1 MQIKE
6 SLKQQDCHPEE
17 DGCMTQSHLTST
29 KRVKK
34 QMRVNSSVTAECPVV
49 NKKMTSLDKSHTCDN
64 SSQMQKSYRML
75 EVDLTT
81 KEKDCKTFY
90 DDLCKDISSHLLSH
104 TEIDCAVSDLNC
116 SNTSSSVMAVKSW
129 FSTKQVTAHNK
140 NSQKTYWQSCMSSRA
155 ECMVSDAIVTKSRRI
170 RIYPTPQQ
178 KQLFK
183 QWFGVGRKVYNTCVN
198 HFNEKNIVFNGWM
211 QMSTVVLAELT
222 EDYIKSVPYQIKKIA
237 VKDSYTAR
245 KTNCKKTKQSGK
257 PFKLRYKSR
266 KNPVQSCYIPKSAVS
281 ESGIYYTI
289 SGKLKFSEKEWL
301 KNDICDCR
309 LINDHGRWYLSVP
322 QKITTVATEN
332 QGGIVALDPGV
343 RNFLTYFSED
353 GRFGWLGIHAFDRIL
368 NLNLK
373 RDKPLSRLALI
384 KDKRK
389 KGKLKR
395 TLNRTYHRIQ
405 DLVDELHW
413 QCINYLVHNFSV
425 IVFPPFEVK
434 GMTKKGRKLR
444 KSVVR
449 SMLSLRFFD
458 FKERLKQKCKECGV
472 TYIEQNE
479 SYTSKTNSFTGEL
492 MSNLGGKEWFEY
504 DGIKVHRD
512 LNGAR
517 NILIR
522 AMRDSSAAG

>member
-1 MQIKE
+1 MVVQ
-6 SLKQQDCHPEE
+6 E
-17 DGCMTQSHLTST
+17 D
-29 KRVKK
+29 R
-34 QMRVNSSVTAECPVV
+34 
-49 NKKMTSLDKSHTCDN
+49 
-64 SSQMQKSYRML
+64 
-75 EVDLTT
+75 
-81 KEKDCKTFY
+81 KTFY
-90 DDLCKDISSHLLSH
+90 DDLCRNISSHLLSYKD
-104 TEIDCAVSDLNC
+104 IDNAMSECDK
-116 SNTSSSVMAVKSW
+116 SSYAMTVNSW
-129 FSTKQVTAHNK
+129 FSSKQITVHNN
-140 NSQKTYWQSCMSSRA
+140 NSQKTYWKSCMYSHKG
-155 ECMVSDAIVTKSRRI
+155 CMVPNAIVTKARRI
-170 RIYPTPQQ
+170 RIYPSRQQ

-183 QWFGVGRKVYNTCVN
+183 QWFGVGRKVYNTCIN
-198 HFNEKNIVFNGWM
+198 HFNEKDIVFKGWM
-211 QMSTVVLAELT
+211 KMSTLVLHSLT
-222 EDYIKSVPYQIKKIA
+222 EDYIKSVPCQIKNMA
-237 VKDSYTAR
+237 VKDAYTSR
-245 KTNCKKTKQSGK
+245 MTNCKKTKKSGK
-257 PFKLRYKSR
+257 QFKLRYKSR

-281 ESGIYYTI
+281 ESGIYHTI
-289 SGKLKFSEKEWL
+289 SGKLKFSEREWL
-301 KNDICDCR
+301 KNDICACR

-322 QKITTVATEN
+322 QKIKTTTTES

-373 RDKPLSRLALI
+373 RDKLLSRLTLT
-384 KDKRK
+384 KDKRE

-449 SMLSLRFFD
+449 SMLSLRFFK

-492 MSNLGGKEWFEY
+492 INNLGGKEWFMY

>member
-1 MQIKE
+1 MAVQE
-6 SLKQQDCHPEE
+6 
-17 DGCMTQSHLTST
+17 
-29 KRVKK
+29 
-34 QMRVNSSVTAECPVV
+34 
-49 NKKMTSLDKSHTCDN
+49 
-64 SSQMQKSYRML
+64 
-75 EVDLTT
+75 
-81 KEKDCKTFY
+81 DCKKFY
-90 DDLCKDISSHLLSH
+90 DDLCKGISSQLLSH
-104 TEIDCAVSDLNC
+104 NDIYNAMSELDGSSCAI
-116 SNTSSSVMAVKSW
+116 TVKSW
-129 FSTKQVTAHNK
+129 FSTKQITANNK
-140 NSQKTYWQSCMSSRA
+140 NSQKTYLQSFISSHA
-155 ECMVSDAIVTKSRRI
+155 VCMVSDTIVTKARRI
-170 RIYPTPQQ
+170 RIYPTQQQ

-183 QWFGVGRKVYNTCVN
+183 QWFGVGRKVYNTCIN
-198 HFNEKNIVFNGWM
+198 HFNDKDIEFKGWM
-211 QMSTVVLAELT
+211 HMSTLVLHSLT
-222 EDYIKSVPYQIKKIA
+222 EDYIKAVPFQIKKIA
-237 VKDSYTAR
+237 VKDSYTSWR
-245 KTNCKKTKQSGK
+245 TNCKKAKQTGK

-266 KNPVQSCYIPKSAVS
+266 KNPTQSCYIPKSAVS

-289 SGKLKFSEKEWL
+289 SGKLKFSEREWL
-301 KNDICDCR
+301 NNDFCACR

-353 GRFGWLGIHAFDRIL
+353 GRFGWLGIRAFDRIL
-368 NLNLK
+368 SLNLK
-373 RDKPLSRLALI
+373 RDKLLSRLALT

-389 KGKLKR
+389 KCNLKR
-395 TLNRTYHRIQ
+395 TLNRIYHRTQ

-472 TYIEQNE
+472 LYVEQNE

-492 MSNLGGKEWFEY
+492 IPNLGSKEWFMY

-512 LNGAR
+512 LNAAR
-517 NILIR
+517 NILLR
-522 AMRDSSAAG
+522 AMRDSSAVG

>member
-6 SLKQQDCHPEE
+6 SLKRQDCHPEG
-17 DGCMTQSHLTST
+17 DGYMTLSHLTST

-34 QMRVNSSVTAECPVV
+34 QMKVKSSVFAECPLV
-49 NKKMTSLDKSHTCDN
+49 NKKMTSLDKSYICNNN
-64 SSQMQKSYRML
+64 SNIPKSYKIS

-81 KEKDCKTFY
+81 KEKVCKTFY
-90 DDLCKDISSHLLSH
+90 DDSCKDISSHLLSH
-104 TEIDCAVSDLNC
+104 TEIDCAVSDLNYL
-116 SNTSSSVMAVKSW
+116 NTSSIAMAVKSW

-140 NSQKTYWQSCMSSRA
+140 NSQKTYWQSLMSSRT
-155 ECMVSDAIVTKSRRI
+155 ECMVSDAIATKSRRI
-170 RIYPTPQQ
+170 RIYPSQHQ

-198 HFNEKNIVFNGWM
+198 HFNKKDIDFKGWM
-211 QMSTVVLAELT
+211 QMSTIVLAELT
-222 EDYIKSVPYQIKKIA
+222 EDYIKAVPYQIKKIA
-237 VKDSYTAR
+237 VKDAYTSR
-245 KTNCKKTKQSGK
+245 MTNCKETKKTGK
-257 PFKLRYKSR
+257 AFKLRYKTR
-266 KNPVQSCYIPKSAVS
+266 KNPFQSCYIPKSAVS
-281 ESGIYYTI
+281 DSGIYHTI
-289 SGKLKFSEKEWL
+289 SGKLNFSEREFL

-309 LINDHGRWYLSVP
+309 LINDHGRWYVSVP
-322 QKITTVATEN
+322 QKITIMPTEN

-368 NLNLK
+368 TLNLK
-373 RDKPLSRLALI
+373 RDKLLSRLALT
-384 KDKRK
+384 KDKKK

-395 TLNRTYHRIQ
+395 TLNRVYHRIQ

-425 IVFPPFEVK
+425 IVFPPFEIK

-449 SMLSLRFFD
+449 SMLSLRFYE

-472 TYIEQNE
+472 MYVEQNE
-479 SYTSKTNSFTGEL
+479 SYTSKTNSFNGEL
-492 MSNLGGKEWFEY
+492 MTNLGSKEWFIY

>member
-1 MQIKE
+1 MSVQ
-6 SLKQQDCHPEE
+6 E
-17 DGCMTQSHLTST
+17 D
-29 KRVKK
+29 R
-34 QMRVNSSVTAECPVV
+34 
-49 NKKMTSLDKSHTCDN
+49 
-64 SSQMQKSYRML
+64 
-75 EVDLTT
+75 
-81 KEKDCKTFY
+81 KTFY

-104 TEIDCAVSDLNC
+104 KDIDNAMSEWDDSSCTMTVS
-116 SNTSSSVMAVKSW
+116 SW
-129 FSTKQVTAHNK
+129 FSTKQVTTHNK
-140 NSQKTYWQSCMSSRA
+140 NSQNNYKQTFLSARTGIMTSGT
-155 ECMVSDAIVTKSRRI
+155 IVTKARRI
-170 RIYPTPQQ
+170 RIYPTQQQ

-198 HFNEKNIVFNGWM
+198 HFNEKDIEFKGWM
-211 QMSTVVLAELT
+211 KMSTIVLHSLT
-222 EDYIKSVPYQIKKIA
+222 EDYIKSVPYQIKSKV
-237 VKDSYTAR
+237 VKDAYTSWQ
-245 KTNCKKTKQSGK
+245 TNCKKKKSGK

-281 ESGIYYTI
+281 ESGIYHTI
-289 SGKLKFSEKEWL
+289 SGKLKFSERVFL

-322 QKITTVATEN
+322 QKITTIPTEN

-353 GRFGWLGIHAFDRIL
+353 GQFGWLGIHAFDRIL

-373 RDKPLSRLALI
+373 RDKLLSRLALT
-384 KDKRK
+384 KDKK
-389 KGKLKR
+389 KKCKLKR
-395 TLNRTYHRIQ
+395 TLNRTYHRIH

-425 IVFPPFEVK
+425 IVFPPLEVK

-449 SMLSLRFFD
+449 SMMSLRFFD

-472 TYIEQNE
+472 VYVEQNE

-492 MSNLGGKEWFEY
+492 ITNLGSKEWFEY

>member
-1 MQIKE
+1 MVVQ
-6 SLKQQDCHPEE
+6 E
-17 DGCMTQSHLTST
+17 D
-29 KRVKK
+29 R
-34 QMRVNSSVTAECPVV
+34 
-49 NKKMTSLDKSHTCDN
+49 
-64 SSQMQKSYRML
+64 
-75 EVDLTT
+75 
-81 KEKDCKTFY
+81 KTFY
-90 DDLCKDISSHLLSH
+90 DDLCRNISSHLLSYKD
-104 TEIDCAVSDLNC
+104 IDCTMSEWD
-116 SNTSSSVMAVKSW
+116 SSSCAMTVNSW
-129 FSTKQVTAHNK
+129 FSSKQITVHNK
-140 NSQKTYWQSCMSSRA
+140 NSQKTYWKSCMYSHKG
-155 ECMVSDAIVTKSRRI
+155 CMVPNAIVTKARRI
-170 RIYPTPQQ
+170 RIYPSRQQ

-183 QWFGVGRKVYNTCVN
+183 QWFGVGRKVYNTCIN
-198 HFNEKNIVFNGWM
+198 HFNEKDIVFKGWM
-211 QMSTVVLAELT
+211 KMSTLVLHSLT
-222 EDYIKSVPYQIKKIA
+222 EDYIKSVPCQIKNMA
-237 VKDSYTAR
+237 VKDAYTSR
-245 KTNCKKTKQSGK
+245 MTNCKKTKKSGK

-281 ESGIYYTI
+281 DSGIYHTI
-289 SGKLKFSEKEWL
+289 SGKLKFSEREWL
-301 KNDICDCR
+301 KNDICACR

-322 QKITTVATEN
+322 QKIKTTTTES

-373 RDKPLSRLALI
+373 RDKLLSRLTLT
-384 KDKRK
+384 KDKRE

-449 SMLSLRFFD
+449 SMLSLRFFK

-492 MSNLGGKEWFEY
+492 INNLGGKEWFMY

>member
-1 MQIKE
+1 MTVQE
-6 SLKQQDCHPEE
+6 
-17 DGCMTQSHLTST
+17 GC
-29 KRVKK
+29 KI
-34 QMRVNSSVTAECPVV
+34 
-49 NKKMTSLDKSHTCDN
+49 
-64 SSQMQKSYRML
+64 
-75 EVDLTT
+75 
-81 KEKDCKTFY
+81 FY

-104 TEIDCAVSDLNC
+104 KDIDNAMSEWDSTSCAKV
-116 SNTSSSVMAVKSW
+116 VKSW

-140 NSQKTYWQSCMSSRA
+140 NSQNNYKQVFLPSLA
-155 ECMVSDAIVTKSRRI
+155 ERMGSDAIVTKARRI
-170 RIYPTPQQ
+170 RIYPSQQQ

-183 QWFGVGRKVYNTCVN
+183 QWFGVERKVYNTCIN
-198 HFNEKNIVFNGWM
+198 HFNEKDIVFKGWM
-211 QMSTVVLAELT
+211 KMSTLVLHSLT
-222 EDYIKSVPYQIKKIA
+222 EDYIKSVPYQIKNKA
-237 VKDSYTAR
+237 VKDSYTSWQ
-245 KTNCKKTKQSGK
+245 TNCKKTKKTGK
-257 PFKLRYKSR
+257 SFKLRYKSR

-281 ESGIYYTI
+281 ENGIYHTI
-289 SGKLKFSEKEWL
+289 SGKLKFSEREWL

-322 QKITTVATEN
+322 QKFSTMPTEN

-353 GRFGWLGIHAFDRIL
+353 GRFGWLGVQAFDRIL
-368 NLNLK
+368 KLNLK
-373 RDKPLSRLALI
+373 CDKLLSRLGLT
-384 KDKRK
+384 KDKRQ

-405 DLVDELHW
+405 DLIDELHW

-449 SMLSLRFFD
+449 SMLSLRFFE

-472 TYIEQNE
+472 VYIEQNE

-492 MSNLGGKEWFEY
+492 ITNLGSKEWFMY

-522 AMRDSSAAG
+522 AMRDSSAVG

>member
-1 MQIKE
+1 
-6 SLKQQDCHPEE
+6 
-17 DGCMTQSHLTST
+17 MT
-29 KRVKK
+29 V
-34 QMRVNSSVTAECPVV
+34 
-49 NKKMTSLDKSHTCDN
+49 
-64 SSQMQKSYRML
+64 QKDR
-75 EVDLTT
+75 
-81 KEKDCKTFY
+81 KTFY
-90 DDLCKDISSHLLSH
+90 DDLCKNISSHLLSH
-104 TEIDCAVSDLNC
+104 KDIYNAISECDKSSCAM
-116 SNTSSSVMAVKSW
+116 TVKSW
-129 FSTKQVTAHNK
+129 FSTKQITAYNK
-140 NSQKTYWQSCMSSRA
+140 NSHNSYLQPLMSSRA
-155 ECMVSDAIVTKSRRI
+155 ECMISDAIVTKSRRI
-170 RIYPTPQQ
+170 RIYPTQQQ
-178 KQLFK
+178 KQLFN

-198 HFNEKNIVFNGWM
+198 HFNEKDIEFKGWM
-211 QMSTVVLAELT
+211 KMSTLVLHSLI
-222 EDYIKSVPYQIKKIA
+222 EDYIKYVPYQIKSKA
-237 VKDSYTAR
+237 VKDSYTSWR
-245 KTNCKKTKQSGK
+245 TNCKKTKKTCK

-266 KNPVQSCYIPKSAVS
+266 KNPVQSCYIPKQAVS

-289 SGKLKFSEKEWL
+289 SGKLKFSEREWL

-322 QKITTVATEN
+322 QKITTMPTEN

-353 GRFGWLGIHAFDRIL
+353 GRFGWLGVHAFDRVL
-368 NLNLK
+368 RLNLK
-373 RDKPLSRLALI
+373 RDKLLSRLALT
-384 KDKRK
+384 KDKKK

-413 QCINYLVHNFSV
+413 KCINYLVHNFSV

-449 SMLSLRFFD
+449 SMLALRFFD

-472 TYIEQNE
+472 MYIEQNE

-492 MSNLGGKEWFEY
+492 MNNLGSKEWFMY

-517 NILIR
+517 NILIW

>member
-1 MQIKE
+1 M
-6 SLKQQDCHPEE
+6 S
-17 DGCMTQSHLTST
+17 
-29 KRVKK
+29 
-34 QMRVNSSVTAECPVV
+34 EC
-49 NKKMTSLDKSHTCDN
+49 DKS
-64 SSQMQKSYRML
+64 S
-75 EVDLTT
+75 
-81 KEKDCKTFY
+81 
-90 DDLCKDISSHLLSH
+90 
-104 TEIDCAVSDLNC
+104 CAM
-116 SNTSSSVMAVKSW
+116 TVKSW
-129 FSTKQVTAHNK
+129 FSTKQVTTHNR
-140 NSQKTYWQSCMSSRA
+140 NTQKSYVQTFFPACTVSSA
-155 ECMVSDAIVTKSRRI
+155 SVTKVRRI
-170 RIYPTPQQ
+170 RIYPSQQQ

-198 HFNEKNIVFNGWM
+198 HFNQKDIDFKGWM
-211 QMSTVVLAELT
+211 NMSKTILSELT
-222 EDYIKSVPYQIKKIA
+222 ETYIKSVPHQIKHIA
-237 VKDSYTAR
+237 VKDSYTSWR
-245 KTNCKKTKQSGK
+245 TNCKKTKKTGK

-281 ESGIYYTI
+281 EIGIYHTI
-289 SGKLKFSEKEWL
+289 SGKLKFSEREWL

-322 QKITTVATEN
+322 QKSTTTTTEN

-368 NLNLK
+368 KLNLK
-373 RDKPLSRLALI
+373 RDHLLSRLALT
-384 KDKRK
+384 KDKRS

-413 QCINYLVHNFSV
+413 KCINYLVHNFSV
-425 IVFPPFEVK
+425 IIFPPFEVK
-434 GMTKKGRKLR
+434 GMTKKGRKLHKR
-444 KSVVR
+444 VVR
-449 SMLSLRFFD
+449 SMFSLRFFE
-458 FKERLKQKCKECGV
+458 FKERLKQKCKECGIA
-472 TYIEQNE
+472 YIEQNE
-479 SYTSKTNSFTGEL
+479 SYTSRTNSFTGEL
-492 MSNLGGKEWFEY
+492 MTNLGSKEWFEY

>member
-1 MQIKE
+1 MIVQE
-6 SLKQQDCHPEE
+6 
-17 DGCMTQSHLTST
+17 G
-29 KRVKK
+29 
-34 QMRVNSSVTAECPVV
+34 
-49 NKKMTSLDKSHTCDN
+49 
-64 SSQMQKSYRML
+64 
-75 EVDLTT
+75 
-81 KEKDCKTFY
+81 CKTFY

-104 TEIDCAVSDLNC
+104 KDIVESMSEWDSI
-116 SNTSSSVMAVKSW
+116 SSAMTVKSW
-129 FSTKQVTAHNK
+129 FSTKQVTVHNN
-140 NSQKTYWQSCMSSRA
+140 NSQNNYIQTFFPSRA
-155 ECMVSDAIVTKSRRI
+155 ECMVSDAIVTKTRRI
-170 RIYPTPQQ
+170 RIYPSQQQ

-183 QWFGVGRKVYNTCVN
+183 QWFGVGRKVYNTCIN
-198 HFNEKNIVFNGWM
+198 HFNEKDVEFKGWM
-211 QMSTVVLAELT
+211 TMSTLVLHSLT
-222 EDYIKSVPYQIKKIA
+222 ESYIKTVPCQIKNMA
-237 VKDSYTAR
+237 VKESYTSWR
-245 KTNCKKTKQSGK
+245 TNCKKTKKSGK
-257 PFKLRYKSR
+257 QFKLRYKSR
-266 KNPVQSCYIPKSAVS
+266 KNPIQSCYIPKSAVS
-281 ESGIYYTI
+281 ENGIYYTI
-289 SGKLKFSEKEWL
+289 SGKLKFSEREFL

-322 QKITTVATEN
+322 QKIKTTIPTEN
-332 QGGIVALDPGV
+332 QGDIVALDPGV

-373 RDKPLSRLALI
+373 RDKLLSRLVLT
-384 KDKRK
+384 KDRRTKC
-389 KGKLKR
+389 KLKR

-413 QCINYLVHNFSV
+413 QSINYLVHNFSV

-449 SMLSLRFFD
+449 SMLSLRFFK

-472 TYIEQNE
+472 LYVEQNE

-492 MSNLGGKEWFEY
+492 MTNLGGKEWFMY

-522 AMRDSSAAG
+522 AMRDSSATG

>member
-1 MQIKE
+1 MTVQ
-6 SLKQQDCHPEE
+6 E
-17 DGCMTQSHLTST
+17 D
-29 KRVKK
+29 R
-34 QMRVNSSVTAECPVV
+34 
-49 NKKMTSLDKSHTCDN
+49 
-64 SSQMQKSYRML
+64 
-75 EVDLTT
+75 
-81 KEKDCKTFY
+81 KTFY
-90 DDLCKDISSHLLSH
+90 DYLCKDISSHLLSH
-104 TEIDCAVSDLNC
+104 KDIDNAMSEWDDSSCTMTVS
-116 SNTSSSVMAVKSW
+116 SW
-129 FSTKQVTAHNK
+129 FSTKQVTTHNK
-140 NSQKTYWQSCMSSRA
+140 NSQNNYKQTFLSARTGIMTSGT
-155 ECMVSDAIVTKSRRI
+155 IVTKARRI
-170 RIYPTPQQ
+170 RIYPTQQQ

-198 HFNEKNIVFNGWM
+198 HFNKKDIKFKGWM
-211 QMSTVVLAELT
+211 NMSTLVLHSLT
-222 EDYIKSVPYQIKKIA
+222 EDYMKSVPYQIKSKA
-237 VKDSYTAR
+237 VRDSYTSWM
-245 KTNCKKTKQSGK
+245 TNCKKTNKTGK

-281 ESGIYYTI
+281 ESGIYHTI
-289 SGKLKFSEKEWL
+289 SGKLKFSERVFL

-322 QKITTVATEN
+322 QKITAIPAEN

-353 GRFGWLGIHAFDRIL
+353 GRFGWLGMHAFDRIL
-368 NLNLK
+368 KLNLK
-373 RDKPLSRLALI
+373 RDKLLSRLALI
-384 KDKRK
+384 KNKKK
-389 KGKLKR
+389 KGNLKR

-449 SMLSLRFFD
+449 SMMSLRFFE

-472 TYIEQNE
+472 VYVEQNE

-492 MSNLGGKEWFEY
+492 MSNLGSREWFMY
-504 DGIKVHRD
+504 NGIKVHRD

>member
-1 MQIKE
+1 
-6 SLKQQDCHPEE
+6 
-17 DGCMTQSHLTST
+17 MTVQ
-29 KRVKK
+29 
-34 QMRVNSSVTAECPVV
+34 E
-49 NKKMTSLDKSHTCDN
+49 
-64 SSQMQKSYRML
+64 
-75 EVDLTT
+75 
-81 KEKDCKTFY
+81 DCKTFY
-90 DDLCKDISSHLLSH
+90 DDLCKDISSCLLSH
-104 TEIDCAVSDLNC
+104 KYIDNAISEWD
-116 SNTSSSVMAVKSW
+116 STSCVMTVKSW
-129 FSTKQVTAHNK
+129 FSTKQVTVCNK
-140 NSQKTYWQSCMSSRA
+140 NSQKSYVQTFIPSHA
-155 ECMVSDAIVTKSRRI
+155 ECIVSDAIVTKTRRI
-170 RIYPTPQQ
+170 RIYPTQQQ

-183 QWFGVGRKVYNTCVN
+183 QWFGVERKVYNTCVN
-198 HFNEKNIVFNGWM
+198 HFNEKDIDFKGWM
-211 QMSTVVLAELT
+211 NMSTLVLHSLI
-222 EDYIKSVPYQIKKIA
+222 EDYMKVVPYQIKNMT
-237 VKDSYTAR
+237 VKESYTSWR
-245 KTNCKKTKQSGK
+245 TNCKKTKKSGK
-257 PFKLRYKSR
+257 QFKLHYKSR

-281 ESGIYYTI
+281 ESGIYHTI
-289 SGKLKFSEKEWL
+289 SGKLKFSERDWL

-322 QKITTVATEN
+322 QKITTMPTEN

-353 GRFGWLGIHAFDRIL
+353 GQFGWLGIHAFDRIL

-373 RDKPLSRLALI
+373 RDKLLSRLALT

-389 KGKLKR
+389 KSKLKR

-413 QCINYLVHNFSV
+413 QCINYLAHNFSV

-449 SMLSLRFFD
+449 SMLSLRFYE
-458 FKERLKQKCKECGV
+458 FKERLRRKCKECGV
-472 TYIEQNE
+472 LYIEQNE

-492 MSNLGGKEWFEY
+492 INNLGGKEWFVY

-522 AMRDSSAAG
+522 AMRDSSAVG

>member
-1 MQIKE
+1 M
-6 SLKQQDCHPEE
+6 
-17 DGCMTQSHLTST
+17 
-29 KRVKK
+29 
-34 QMRVNSSVTAECPVV
+34 VV
-49 NKKMTSLDKSHTCDN
+49 QEGH
-64 SSQMQKSYRML
+64 
-75 EVDLTT
+75 
-81 KEKDCKTFY
+81 KTFY

-104 TEIDCAVSDLNC
+104 KDIYNAMSECDKYSCAMTVN
-116 SNTSSSVMAVKSW
+116 SW
-129 FSTKQVTAHNK
+129 FSTKQVTTHNK
-140 NSQKTYWQSCMSSRA
+140 NLQKSYVQTFISSFA
-155 ECMVSDAIVTKSRRI
+155 ECMVSDAIVTKARRI
-170 RIYPTPQQ
+170 RIYPSQQQ

-183 QWFGVGRKVYNTCVN
+183 QWFGVERKVYNTCVN
-198 HFNEKNIVFNGWM
+198 HFNEKDIEFKGWM
-211 QMSTVVLAELT
+211 KMSKTVLSGLT
-222 EDYIKSVPYQIKKIA
+222 ESYIKSVPYQIKSKA
-237 VKDSYTAR
+237 VKDSYTSWM
-245 KTNCKKTKQSGK
+245 TNCKKTKKTGK
-257 PFKLRYKSR
+257 PFKLHYKSR
-266 KNPVQSCYIPKSAVS
+266 KNPVQSCYIPKQAVS
-281 ESGIYYTI
+281 ESGIYHTI
-289 SGKLKFSEKEWL
+289 SGKLKFSEREWL

-322 QKITTVATEN
+322 QKITTMPSEN

-353 GRFGWLGIHAFDRIL
+353 GRFGWLGMRAFDRIL
-368 NLNLK
+368 TLNLK
-373 RDKPLSRLALI
+373 CDKLFSRLSLT
-384 KDKRK
+384 KDKK
-389 KGKLKR
+389 KKCKLKR

-449 SMLSLRFFD
+449 SMLSLRFFE
-458 FKERLKQKCKECGV
+458 FKERLKQKCKECGI

-492 MSNLGGKEWFEY
+492 TTNLGSKEWFEY

-522 AMRDSSAAG
+522 AMRDSSATGCNACG

>member
-1 MQIKE
+1 MVVQ
-6 SLKQQDCHPEE
+6 E
-17 DGCMTQSHLTST
+17 DH
-29 KRVKK
+29 K
-34 QMRVNSSVTAECPVV
+34 A
-49 NKKMTSLDKSHTCDN
+49 
-64 SSQMQKSYRML
+64 
-75 EVDLTT
+75 
-81 KEKDCKTFY
+81 FY

-104 TEIDCAVSDLNC
+104 KDIDNAMPLCDK
-116 SNTSSSVMAVKSW
+116 SSCVMNIKSW
-129 FSTKQVTAHNK
+129 FSTKQVIACSSNTQNNYIQAFFI
-140 NSQKTYWQSCMSSRA
+140 SRA
-155 ECMVSDAIVTKSRRI
+155 ECTVSSATMLKSRRI
-170 RIYPTPQQ
+170 RIYPSQQQ

-183 QWFGVGRKVYNTCVN
+183 QWIGVGRKVYNTCIN
-198 HFNEKNIVFNGWM
+198 HFNKKDIEFKGWM
-211 QMSTVVLAELT
+211 KMGTMVLSELT

-237 VKDSYTAR
+237 VKDAYTSWQ
-245 KTNCKKTKQSGK
+245 TNCKKTKKSGK
-257 PFKLRYKSR
+257 PFKLHYKSL

-281 ESGIYYTI
+281 ESGIYHTI
-289 SGKLKFSEKEWL
+289 SGKLKFSEKEWF

-322 QKITTVATEN
+322 QKLTTISTEN

-353 GRFGWLGIHAFDRIL
+353 GRFGWLGMYAFNRIL
-368 NLNLK
+368 TLNLK
-373 RDKPLSRLALI
+373 RDKLFSRLVLT
-384 KDKRK
+384 KDKK
-389 KGKLKR
+389 KKSKLKR
-395 TLNRTYHRIQ
+395 SLNRTYHRMH

-413 QCINYLVHNFSV
+413 KCINYLVHNFSV

-449 SMLSLRFFD
+449 SMLSLRFYE

-472 TYIEQNE
+472 AYIEQNE

-492 MSNLGGKEWFEY
+492 MTNLGGKEWFVY
-504 DGIKVHRD
+504 DGIKIHRD

-522 AMRDSSAAG
+522 AMRDSSAVG

>member
-1 MQIKE
+1 MTAQ
-6 SLKQQDCHPEE
+6 EE
-17 DGCMTQSHLTST
+17 
-29 KRVKK
+29 
-34 QMRVNSSVTAECPVV
+34 
-49 NKKMTSLDKSHTCDN
+49 
-64 SSQMQKSYRML
+64 
-75 EVDLTT
+75 
-81 KEKDCKTFY
+81 CKTFY
-90 DDLCKDISSHLLSH
+90 DNLCKDISSHLLSH
-104 TEIDCAVSDLNC
+104 SDIDNAMSECDKSSCAL
-116 SNTSSSVMAVKSW
+116 TVKSW
-129 FSTKQVTAHNK
+129 FSTKQVTVHNK
-140 NSQKTYWQSCMSSRA
+140 NSQNIYNQVFFQSLA
-155 ECMVSDAIVTKSRRI
+155 ECIVSDAIVTKTRRI
-170 RIYPTPQQ
+170 RIYPTQQQ
-178 KQLFK
+178 KHLFK
-183 QWFGVGRKVYNTCVN
+183 QWFGVERKVYNTCIN
-198 HFNEKNIVFNGWM
+198 HFKEKDIVFKGWM
-211 QMSTVVLAELT
+211 KMSTLVLAELT
-222 EDYIKSVPYQIKKIA
+222 EDYIKSVPYQIRSKA
-237 VKDSYTAR
+237 VKDSYISWR
-245 KTNCKKTKQSGK
+245 TNCKKTKKSGK
-257 PFKLRYKSR
+257 SFKLRYKSR

-281 ESGIYYTI
+281 ESGIYHTI
-289 SGKLKFSEKEWL
+289 SGKLKFSEIDFL

-322 QKITTVATEN
+322 QKIATMPTEN

-368 NLNLK
+368 KLNLK
-373 RDKPLSRLALI
+373 HDHLLSRLALT

-522 AMRDSSAAG
+522 AMRDSSAVG

>member
-1 MQIKE
+1 
-6 SLKQQDCHPEE
+6 
-17 DGCMTQSHLTST
+17 MTIQ
-29 KRVKK
+29 
-34 QMRVNSSVTAECPVV
+34 E
-49 NKKMTSLDKSHTCDN
+49 
-64 SSQMQKSYRML
+64 
-75 EVDLTT
+75 
-81 KEKDCKTFY
+81 DCKTFY
-90 DDLCKDISSHLLSH
+90 DDLCQDISSHLLSH
-104 TEIDCAVSDLNC
+104 KDINNAMSECGKSFCAM
-116 SNTSSSVMAVKSW
+116 TVKSW
-129 FSTKQVTAHNK
+129 FSTKQITDHNK
-140 NSQKTYWQSCMSSRA
+140 NSQKNYLQPLMSSRTV
-155 ECMVSDAIVTKSRRI
+155 CMSSDAIVTKTRRI
-170 RIYPTPQQ
+170 RIYPTQQQ
-178 KQLFK
+178 KRLFK
-183 QWFGVGRKVYNTCVN
+183 QWFGVERKVYNTCIN
-198 HFNEKNIVFNGWM
+198 HFNEKDIEFKGWM
-211 QMSTVVLAELT
+211 KMSTLVLHSLT
-222 EDYIKSVPYQIKKIA
+222 EGYIKSVPYQIKNKA
-237 VKDSYTAR
+237 VKDSYTSWM
-245 KTNCKKTKQSGK
+245 TNCKRTKKSGK
-257 PFKLRYKSR
+257 PFELRYKSR
-266 KNPVQSCYIPKSAVS
+266 KNPIQSCYIPKSAVS
-281 ESGIYYTI
+281 DSGIYHTI
-289 SGKLKFSEKEWL
+289 SGKLKFSEREWI

-322 QKITTVATEN
+322 QKLTTMPTEN

-373 RDKPLSRLALI
+373 RDKLLSRLALI

-389 KGKLKR
+389 KSKLKR

-425 IVFPPFEVK
+425 VIFPPFEVK

-449 SMLSLRFFD
+449 SMLSLRFFE

-472 TYIEQNE
+472 LYVEQNE

-492 MSNLGGKEWFEY
+492 MTNLGSKEWFIY

>member
-1 MQIKE
+1 MFIQEGYK
-6 SLKQQDCHPEE
+6 
-17 DGCMTQSHLTST
+17 
-29 KRVKK
+29 
-34 QMRVNSSVTAECPVV
+34 N
-49 NKKMTSLDKSHTCDN
+49 
-64 SSQMQKSYRML
+64 
-75 EVDLTT
+75 
-81 KEKDCKTFY
+81 FY
-90 DDLCKDISSHLLSH
+90 DDLCKDISLRLLSH
-104 TEIDCAVSDLNC
+104 KDIDNAMSEYDG
-116 SNTSSSVMAVKSW
+116 SSCTMTVKSW

-140 NSQKTYWQSCMSSRA
+140 NSQTFFPVRTEGA
-155 ECMVSDAIVTKSRRI
+155 VSNAIVTKAKRI
-170 RIYPTPQQ
+170 RIYPTQQQ

-183 QWFGVGRKVYNTCVN
+183 QWFGVERKVYNVCVN
-198 HFNEKNIVFNGWM
+198 HFNEKDIKVKGWM
-211 QMSTVVLAELT
+211 KMSTVVLSELT
-222 EDYIKSVPYQIKKIA
+222 EGYIKTVPYQIKSKA
-237 VKDSYTAR
+237 VRDSYISWR
-245 KTNCKKTKQSGK
+245 TNCKKTKKRGK

-266 KNPVQSCYIPKSAVS
+266 KNPVQSCYIPKSAVT

-289 SGKLKFSEKEWL
+289 SGKLKFSEREFL

-322 QKITTVATEN
+322 QKTTTMPTEN

-353 GRFGWLGIHAFDRIL
+353 GRFGWLGIHAFDIIMK
-368 NLNLK
+368 LNLK
-373 RDKPLSRLALI
+373 RDKLLSRLALT
-384 KDKRK
+384 KDKK
-389 KGKLKR
+389 KKCKLKR

-413 QCINYLVHNFSV
+413 QSINYLIHNFSV

-458 FKERLKQKCKECGV
+458 FKERLKQKCKDCGV
-472 TYIEQNE
+472 LYIEQNE

-492 MSNLGGKEWFEY
+492 MTNLGSKEWFMY

-517 NILIR
+517 NILLR
-522 AMRDSSAAG
+522 AMRDSSAAD

>member
-1 MQIKE
+1 MTIQ
-6 SLKQQDCHPEE
+6 E
-17 DGCMTQSHLTST
+17 D
-29 KRVKK
+29 R
-34 QMRVNSSVTAECPVV
+34 
-49 NKKMTSLDKSHTCDN
+49 
-64 SSQMQKSYRML
+64 
-75 EVDLTT
+75 
-81 KEKDCKTFY
+81 KTFY

-104 TEIDCAVSDLNC
+104 KDVDYAMSECDKSSCAINVR
-116 SNTSSSVMAVKSW
+116 SW
-129 FSTKQVTAHNK
+129 FSTKQVTANNK
-140 NSQKTYWQSCMSSRA
+140 NSQKDYLQSFISSHS

-170 RIYPTPQQ
+170 RIYPSQQQ
-178 KQLFK
+178 KLLFK
-183 QWFGVGRKVYNTCVN
+183 QWFGVGRKVYNTCIN
-198 HFNEKNIVFNGWM
+198 HFNEKDIEFKGWM
-211 QMSTVVLAELT
+211 KMSTLVLHSLT
-222 EDYIKSVPYQIKKIA
+222 EDYMKSVPYQIKNKA
-237 VKDSYTAR
+237 VKDSYTSWMS
-245 KTNCKKTKQSGK
+245 NCKKTKKTGK

-266 KNPVQSCYIPKSAVS
+266 KNPIQSCYIPKTAVS
-281 ESGIYYTI
+281 ENGIYYTI
-289 SGKLKFSEKEWL
+289 SGKLNFSEREWI

-322 QKITTVATEN
+322 QKITTMPTEN

-353 GRFGWLGIHAFDRIL
+353 GRFGWLGVHAFDRIL
-368 NLNLK
+368 KLNLK
-373 RDKPLSRLALI
+373 RDKLI
-384 KDKRK
+384 SKLERTEDKRK
-389 KGKLKR
+389 KSRLR
-395 TLNRTYHRIQ
+395 RSLNRVYHRIH

-449 SMLSLRFFD
+449 SMLSLRFSD

-472 TYIEQNE
+472 AYVEQNE

-492 MSNLGGKEWFEY
+492 MSNLGSKEWFMY

>member
-1 MQIKE
+1 MNVQG
-6 SLKQQDCHPEE
+6 D
-17 DGCMTQSHLTST
+17 
-29 KRVKK
+29 R
-34 QMRVNSSVTAECPVV
+34 N
-49 NKKMTSLDKSHTCDN
+49 
-64 SSQMQKSYRML
+64 
-75 EVDLTT
+75 
-81 KEKDCKTFY
+81 TFY

-104 TEIDCAVSDLNC
+104 KDIDCAMSECDKFSCAMV
-116 SNTSSSVMAVKSW
+116 TKSW
-129 FSTKQVTAHNK
+129 SSTKQVTSHNK
-140 NSQKTYWQSCMSSRA
+140 NSQNNYIRTFLSARTESIISST
-155 ECMVSDAIVTKSRRI
+155 VVTKSRRI
-170 RIYPTPQQ
+170 RIYPTQQQ

-183 QWFGVGRKVYNTCVN
+183 QWFGVERKVYNTCIN
-198 HFNEKNIVFNGWM
+198 HFNEKDIVFKGWM
-211 QMSTVVLAELT
+211 KMSTLVLHSLT
-222 EDYIKSVPYQIKKIA
+222 EDYMKLVPYQIKNMA

-245 KTNCKKTKQSGK
+245 QTNCKKTKKTGK

-289 SGKLKFSEKEWL
+289 SGKLKFSEREWL

-322 QKITTVATEN
+322 QKITTMPSEN

-353 GRFGWLGIHAFDRIL
+353 GRFGWLGVHAFDRIL
-368 NLNLK
+368 KLNLK
-373 RDKPLSRLALI
+373 RDHLLSRLALT
-384 KDKRK
+384 KDKREK
-389 KGKLKR
+389 CKLKR
-395 TLNRTYHRIQ
+395 TINRTYHRIQ
-405 DLVDELHW
+405 DLVDEMHW

-449 SMLSLRFFD
+449 SMLSLRFFE

-472 TYIEQNE
+472 LYIEQNE

-492 MSNLGGKEWFEY
+492 ITNLGGKEWFMY

-522 AMRDSSAAG
+522 AMRDSSAAS

>member
-1 MQIKE
+1 MTI
-6 SLKQQDCHPEE
+6 HE
-17 DGCMTQSHLTST
+17 DH
-29 KRVKK
+29 KVFF
-34 QMRVNSSVTAECPVV
+34 
-49 NKKMTSLDKSHTCDN
+49 DN
-64 SSQMQKSYRML
+64 
-75 EVDLTT
+75 
-81 KEKDCKTFY
+81 
-90 DDLCKDISSHLLSH
+90 LCKDISSCLLTHKDIVYAMS
-104 TEIDCAVSDLNC
+104 ECDKSSCAMN
-116 SNTSSSVMAVKSW
+116 VKSW
-129 FSTKQVTAHNK
+129 FSTRQVIANNK
-140 NSQKTYWQSCMSSRA
+140 NLQKSYLQPLMYSHA
-155 ECMVSDAIVTKSRRI
+155 ESIISDTIITKARRI
-170 RIYPTPQQ
+170 RIYPSQQQ

-183 QWFGVGRKVYNTCVN
+183 QWFGVERKVYNTCIN
-198 HFNEKNIVFNGWM
+198 HFNEKDIEFKGWM
-211 QMSTVVLAELT
+211 KMSKTVLSGLT
-222 EDYIKSVPYQIKKIA
+222 ESYIKSVPYQIKSKA
-237 VKDSYTAR
+237 VKDSYTSWM
-245 KTNCKKTKQSGK
+245 TNCNKTKKSGK
-257 PFKLRYKSR
+257 SFKLRYKSR
-266 KNPVQSCYIPKSAVS
+266 KKPVQSCYIPKSAVS
-281 ESGIYYTI
+281 ESGIYHTI
-289 SGKLKFSEKEWL
+289 SGKLKFSEREFL

-322 QKITTVATEN
+322 QKITMTATEN

-368 NLNLK
+368 KLNLK
-373 RDKPLSRLALI
+373 RDHLLSRLVLT
-384 KDKRK
+384 KDKKRK
-389 KGKLKR
+389 GRLKR

-449 SMLSLRFFD
+449 SMLSLRFFE

-472 TYIEQNE
+472 LYVEQNE

-492 MSNLGGKEWFEY
+492 MSNLGSKEWFMY

>member
-6 SLKQQDCHPEE
+6 SLKRQDCHPEG
-17 DGCMTQSHLTST
+17 DGYMTLSHLTST

-34 QMRVNSSVTAECPVV
+34 QMKVKSSVFAECPLV
-49 NKKMTSLDKSHTCDN
+49 NKKMTSLDKSYICNNN
-64 SSQMQKSYRML
+64 SNIPKSYKIS

-81 KEKDCKTFY
+81 KEKVCKTFY
-90 DDLCKDISSHLLSH
+90 DDSCKDISSHLLSH
-104 TEIDCAVSDLNC
+104 KEIDCAVSDLNYL
-116 SNTSSSVMAVKSW
+116 NTSSIAMAVKSW

-140 NSQKTYWQSCMSSRA
+140 NSQKTYWQSLMSSRT
-155 ECMVSDAIVTKSRRI
+155 ECMVSDAIATKSRRI
-170 RIYPTPQQ
+170 RIYPSQHQ

-198 HFNEKNIVFNGWM
+198 HFNKKDIDFKGWM
-211 QMSTVVLAELT
+211 QMSTIVLAELT
-222 EDYIKSVPYQIKKIA
+222 EDYIKAVPYQIKKIA
-237 VKDSYTAR
+237 VKDAYTSR
-245 KTNCKKTKQSGK
+245 MTNCKETKKTGK
-257 PFKLRYKSR
+257 AFKLRYKTR
-266 KNPVQSCYIPKSAVS
+266 KNPFQSCYIPKSAVS
-281 ESGIYYTI
+281 DSGIYHTI
-289 SGKLKFSEKEWL
+289 SGKLNFSEREFL

-309 LINDHGRWYLSVP
+309 LINDHGRWYVSVP
-322 QKITTVATEN
+322 QKITIMPTEN

-368 NLNLK
+368 TLNLK
-373 RDKPLSRLALI
+373 RDKLLSRLALT
-384 KDKRK
+384 KDKKK

-395 TLNRTYHRIQ
+395 TLNRVYHRIQ

-425 IVFPPFEVK
+425 IVFPPFEIK

-449 SMLSLRFFD
+449 SMLSLRFYE

-472 TYIEQNE
+472 MYVEQNE

-492 MSNLGGKEWFEY
+492 MTNLGSKEWFIY

>member
-1 MQIKE
+1 MTVQ
-6 SLKQQDCHPEE
+6 E
-17 DGCMTQSHLTST
+17 D
-29 KRVKK
+29 R
-34 QMRVNSSVTAECPVV
+34 
-49 NKKMTSLDKSHTCDN
+49 
-64 SSQMQKSYRML
+64 
-75 EVDLTT
+75 
-81 KEKDCKTFY
+81 KTFY

-104 TEIDCAVSDLNC
+104 SDIDCSMSECDRYSCTPYVN
-116 SNTSSSVMAVKSW
+116 SW
-129 FSTKQVTAHNK
+129 FSTKQVTTNNK
-140 NSQKTYWQSCMSSRA
+140 NLQKSYIQTFFPALTEGTISSTT
-155 ECMVSDAIVTKSRRI
+155 VTKARRI
-170 RIYPTPQQ
+170 RIYPTQQQ
-178 KQLFK
+178 KKLFK
-183 QWFGVGRKVYNTCVN
+183 QWFGVERKVYNTCVN
-198 HFNEKNIVFNGWM
+198 HFNEKDIVFKGWM
-211 QMSTVVLAELT
+211 KMSGVVLAELT
-222 EDYIKSVPYQIKKIA
+222 EDYIKSVPYQIKNMA

-245 KTNCKKTKQSGK
+245 ITNCKKTKKFGK

-266 KNPVQSCYIPKSAVS
+266 KSPVQSCYIPKSAVS
-281 ESGIYYTI
+281 ENGIYYTI
-289 SGKLKFSEKEWL
+289 SGKLKFSEREFL

-322 QKITTVATEN
+322 QKIATMPTEN

-343 RNFLTYFSED
+343 RNFITYFSED
-353 GRFGWLGIHAFDRIL
+353 GRFGWFGVHAFDRIL
-368 NLNLK
+368 TLNLK
-373 RDKPLSRLALI
+373 HDKLLSRMSLT
-384 KDKRK
+384 KDKMK

-449 SMLSLRFFD
+449 SMLSLRFFE

-472 TYIEQNE
+472 LYIEQNE

-492 MSNLGGKEWFEY
+492 ITNLGGKEWFMY

>member
-1 MQIKE
+1 MIIQ
-6 SLKQQDCHPEE
+6 E
-17 DGCMTQSHLTST
+17 D
-29 KRVKK
+29 R
-34 QMRVNSSVTAECPVV
+34 
-49 NKKMTSLDKSHTCDN
+49 
-64 SSQMQKSYRML
+64 
-75 EVDLTT
+75 
-81 KEKDCKTFY
+81 KTFY
-90 DDLCKDISSHLLSH
+90 DDLCKNISSHLLSH
-104 TEIDCAVSDLNC
+104 NDIDNAMSECDKSSCAM
-116 SNTSSSVMAVKSW
+116 TVKSW
-129 FSTKQVTAHNK
+129 FSTKQVTVHNK
-140 NSQKTYWQSCMSSRA
+140 NSQKSYLQLLMSSCT
-155 ECMVSDAIVTKSRRI
+155 EGTVSGTIMTKARRI
-170 RIYPTPQQ
+170 RIYPTQQQ
-178 KQLFK
+178 KNLFK
-183 QWFGVGRKVYNTCVN
+183 QWFGVERKVYNTCIN
-198 HFNEKNIVFNGWM
+198 HFNEKDIEFKGWM
-211 QMSTVVLAELT
+211 KMSKTVLSGLT
-222 EDYIKSVPYQIKKIA
+222 ESYIKSVPYQIKSKA
-237 VKDSYTAR
+237 VKESYTSWM
-245 KTNCKKTKQSGK
+245 TNCKKTKKSGR

-289 SGKLKFSEKEWL
+289 SGKLKFSEREWL

-322 QKITTVATEN
+322 QKLKTIPTEN

-373 RDKPLSRLALI
+373 RDKLLSRLALI

-395 TLNRTYHRIQ
+395 TLNRTYHRIH
-405 DLVDELHW
+405 DLGDELHW
-413 QCINYLVHNFSV
+413 QCINYLVHNFSI

-449 SMLSLRFFD
+449 SMLSFRFYE

-472 TYIEQNE
+472 LYVEQNE

-492 MSNLGGKEWFEY
+492 MTNLGSKEWFMY

-522 AMRDSSAAG
+522 AMRDSSAAD

>member
-1 MQIKE
+1 MIVQE
-6 SLKQQDCHPEE
+6 AH
-17 DGCMTQSHLTST
+17 
-29 KRVKK
+29 
-34 QMRVNSSVTAECPVV
+34 
-49 NKKMTSLDKSHTCDN
+49 
-64 SSQMQKSYRML
+64 
-75 EVDLTT
+75 
-81 KEKDCKTFY
+81 KTFY

-116 SNTSSSVMAVKSW
+116 SNTSSSAMVAKLW
-129 FSTKQVTAHNK
+129 FSTRQVTVHNK
-140 NSQKTYWQSCMSSRA
+140 NSHKTYWQSLMSSRT
-155 ECMVSDAIVTKSRRI
+155 EHITPYAIVIKARRI
-170 RIYPTPQQ
+170 RIYPSQHQ

-183 QWFGVGRKVYNTCVN
+183 QWFGVERKVYNTCIN
-198 HFNEKNIVFNGWM
+198 HFNEKDIVFKGWM
-211 QMSTVVLAELT
+211 KLSTVVLAELT
-222 EDYIKSVPYQIKKIA
+222 EDYIKDVPYQIKKIA

-245 KTNCKKTKQSGK
+245 QTNCKKTKKNGK

-289 SGKLKFSEKEWL
+289 SGKLKFSERKWL

-309 LINDHGRWYLSVP
+309 LVNDHGRWYVSVP
-322 QKITTVATEN
+322 QKLATMPTEN

-353 GRFGWLGIHAFDRIL
+353 GRFGWMGIHAFDRIL

-373 RDKPLSRLALI
+373 HDHLLSRLALT
-384 KDKRK
+384 KDKKK

-425 IVFPPFEVK
+425 IIFPPFEVK
-434 GMTKKGRKLR
+434 GMTQKGCKLR

-449 SMLSLRFFD
+449 SMLSLSFFE
-458 FKERLKQKCKECGV
+458 FKERLKQKCNECGV
-472 TYIEQNE
+472 VYVEQNE
-479 SYTSKTNSFTGEL
+479 SYTSKTNSFNGEL
-492 MSNLGGKEWFEY
+492 ITNLGGKEWFVY

-522 AMRDSSAAG
+522 AMRDSSAAS